1 MDITQHLTADADTC
15 EASLSFGGV
24 ILVVVISCVLGLAW
38 AAYNFLLVKKIN
50 VERGEDG

>member
-1 MDITQHLTADADTC
+1 MDIAQRLTADTDTC

-24 ILVVVISCVLGLAW
+24 VIVVIISCVLGLAW
-38 AAYNFLLVKKIN
+38 AAYNFLLVKRIN